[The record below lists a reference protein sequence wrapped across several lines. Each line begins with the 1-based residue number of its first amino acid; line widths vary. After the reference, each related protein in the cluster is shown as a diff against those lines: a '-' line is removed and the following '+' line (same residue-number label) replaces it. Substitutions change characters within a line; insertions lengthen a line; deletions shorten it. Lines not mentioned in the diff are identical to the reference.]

1 MTTNAFSP
9 RRALGDDMDRISGA
23 GVALT
28 AFSTAGYA
36 VGVLAPYPGRAFTIT
51 GVMVGLTLWAVGG

>member
-1 MTTNAFSP
+1 MK
-9 RRALGDDMDRISGA
+9 RVRVA

-28 AFSTAGYA
+28 ALAVVGYV
-36 VGVLAPYPGRAFTIT
+36 VGALAPYPGRAFTLT